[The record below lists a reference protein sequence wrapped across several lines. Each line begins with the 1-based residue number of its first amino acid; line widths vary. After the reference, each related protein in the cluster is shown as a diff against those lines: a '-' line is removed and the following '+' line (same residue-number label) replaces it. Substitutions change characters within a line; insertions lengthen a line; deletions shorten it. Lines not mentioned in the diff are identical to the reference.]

1 MSLLEGKVV
10 LVTGGSRG
18 IGKATALEAAARGAR
33 VAIAY
38 HSNEAEAA
46 RVVAEITAR
55 GGATARAYA
64 CDVSNSAQAKELV
77 EQVVADFGQIDVLVN
92 NAGIARDKLLIA
104 MTDEDFDAV
113 IATNLKGAFATAK
126 AAASKMIRRRVGVII
141 NVSSIVGQHGNAGQA
156 NYAAAKAG
164 LIGLTQSIA
173 KELAGRGVRCCA
185 VAPGFIETD
194 MTAGLSE
201 KLRESMLADIPLAC
215 LGQPEDIARA
225 IVWLASDQASY
236 ITGITLTIDGGM
248 TI

>member
-18 IGKATALEAAARGAR
+18 IGRATALEAATQGAD

-38 HSNEAEAA
+38 RSNASVAE
-46 RVVAEITAR
+46 RVVAEATAL
-55 GGATARAYA
+55 GVTARAYA
-64 CDVSNSAQAKELV
+64 CDVAAADQAKALI
-77 EQVVADFGQIDVLVN
+77 EQVVADFGQLDVVIN

-104 MTDEDFDAV
+104 MSEEDFDAV
-113 IATNLKGAFATAK
+113 IATNLKGAFNVAK
-126 AAASKMIRRRVGVII
+126 AAASKMIRARTGVII
-141 NVSSIVGQHGNAGQA
+141 NISSIVGQHGNAGQA

-164 LIGLTQSIA
+164 LIGMTQSIA

-194 MTAGLSE
+194 MTAGLPEQLQE
-201 KLRESMLADIPLAC
+201 KMLASIPLAR

-225 IVWLASDQASY
+225 VVWLASDAAAY
-236 ITGITLTIDGGM
+236 ITGITLTVDGGM

>member
-18 IGKATALEAAARGAR
+18 IGRATALEAAAQGAD

-38 HSNEAEAA
+38 RSNASVAERVIAEA
-46 RVVAEITAR
+46 TAL
-55 GGATARAYA
+55 GATARAYA
-64 CDVSNSAQAKELV
+64 CDVAAADQVKALID
-77 EQVVADFGQIDVLVN
+77 QVVADFGQIDVVVN

-104 MTDEDFDAV
+104 MSEEDFDAV
-113 IATNLKGAFATAK
+113 IATNLKGAWSVAK
-126 AAASKMIRRRVGVII
+126 AAASKMIRARTGVII
-141 NVSSIVGQHGNAGQA
+141 NISSIVGQHGNAGQA

-201 KLRESMLADIPLAC
+201 QLQEKMLADIPLGR

-225 IVWLASDQASY
+225 VVWLASDAAAY
-236 ITGITLTIDGGM
+236 ITGITLTVDGGM